1 MHLKTVLLK
10 PLGDY
15 AEWRRNRMAGCY
27 GSSPEDRYFEAMLFQ
42 YLEEQKEEEEVDQFN
57 EEMRDAYEDLF
68 GSSYID
74 TTYPSTSEK

>member
-1 MHLKTVLLK
+1 
-10 PLGDY
+10 
-15 AEWRRNRMAGCY
+15 MAGCY
-27 GSSPEDRYFEAMLFQ
+27 GNSPEDRYFEAMLFQ
-42 YLEEQKEEEEVDQFN
+42 YLEEQEEEEEVDQFN